1 MFVVLFAAYPG
12 GTFCVRVYPI
22 YPQHTRCT
30 GSVFLNT
37 ERRRASMSTAWS
49 VFPKGCITGSLSS
62 PHQST
67 QPHYSM
73 DIGRFTHHQNPGAR
87 PLATTRSTFARRA
100 LRSRPAAGTLC
111 SHPQRWKKKS
121 SPRRVL
127 RGPTAGTLSFNAT
140 NPSKLARGS
149 RRKNV
154 FSRCEVGRLHCSE
167 GARAWSFGAGSNP
180 TFKLFKGD
188 ATTTGR
194 VVL

>member
-1 MFVVLFAAYPG
+1 MVVLFAAHPG
-12 GTFCVRVYPI
+12 GTFCVRVYPTTHNTHAVLAA
-22 YPQHTRCT
+22 YSSTQ
-30 GSVFLNT
+30 SVAALLLS
-37 ERRRASMSTAWS
+37 AAWS

-121 SPRRVL
+121 SPRHVL

-154 FSRCEVGRLHCSE
+154 FSRCEVGRRHCSE
-167 GARAWSFGAGSNP
+167 GARVWSFGAGSNP